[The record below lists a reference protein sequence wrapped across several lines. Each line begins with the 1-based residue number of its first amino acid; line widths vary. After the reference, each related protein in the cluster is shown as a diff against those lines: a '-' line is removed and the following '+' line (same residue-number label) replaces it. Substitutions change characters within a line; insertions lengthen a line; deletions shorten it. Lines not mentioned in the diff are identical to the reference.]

1 MTTHAL
7 DGLLLELDQATGQVV
22 DVGDVNLE
30 WVVPD
35 AVTTFEYTY
44 DVPNIGDTDI
54 DTSAFYDLRLSDLIG
69 NLLYDREALDLTEE
83 AIFFLEWGPS
93 NLTYLLDLE
102 DTSLELN
109 YTFVL
114 GGDPLPV
121 ITTAAEANDFLDSIT
136 GEGEISSGPYAPDQP
151 IPFASLLNVVSSED
165 DTVEGTSAGDIYD
178 VGIGDD
184 IVEASGGADDVELGD
199 GVDVAFGQGGNDTI
213 RGGLG
218 DDNISGGAGADDL
231 FGDGG
236 ADTIDGDSGADTVDG
251 GAGNEGVTENLNGG
265 GGADT
270 LIGGGSADALFGDGG
285 ADDLFGNNA
294 GDLLDGGAGNDFL
307 NGGASN
313 DELRGGTGD
322 DDLLGSTG
330 DDQLHGDAGADT
342 FQFRANHG
350 VDRIFDFEDGTD
362 VIEFN
367 INSVNDISDLTLT
380 NVFAGVDIDYGTGT
394 VRVLGLDDT
403 DFSSA
408 DFVFI

>member
-218 DDNISGGAGADDL
+218 DDNISGGAGAD
-231 FGDGG
+231 
-236 ADTIDGDSGADTVDG
+236 A
-251 GAGNEGVTENLNGG
+251 
-265 GGADT
+265 
-270 LIGGGSADALFGDGG
+270 LIGGGSADSLFGDGG